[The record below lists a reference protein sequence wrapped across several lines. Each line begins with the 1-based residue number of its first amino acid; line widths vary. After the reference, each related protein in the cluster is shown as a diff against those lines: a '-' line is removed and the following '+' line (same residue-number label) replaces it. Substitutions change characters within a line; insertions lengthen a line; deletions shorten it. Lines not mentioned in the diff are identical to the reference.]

1 MFFPAVVLTL
11 LQGVAAHLHEEVFVA
26 FRTLQLACALSLVFL
41 VSCASDDEAFILD
54 VQAMAPATTPASGED
69 SGEDSG
75 EGSAAGSEERS
86 KEDPVLSAVVKPFED
101 ARSET
106 GQVGVHTHRGGS
118 ESSIYFLDGE
128 PSEVVTRLM
137 TDYLN
142 HSGWRARALQPHE
155 MDGVVSGDGTDV
167 IMGGKVLVLTV
178 DIKRSYGFTD
188 IKVLTKTLVEARNTA
203 DGSVLR
209 MTVNSA
215 GNQTVFW
222 FETEDAQQ
230 LVSETL
236 SESFGQFLAD
246 TEVQGNLL
254 GLK

>member
-11 LQGVAAHLHEEVFVA
+11 LQGIAAHLHEEVFVA
-26 FRTLQLACALSLVFL
+26 FRTLQLVCALSLVFL
-41 VSCASDDEAFILD
+41 VGCASDDEAFILD
-54 VQAMAPATTPASGED
+54 VQPMAPATTPASGEG
-69 SGEDSG
+69 SGED
-75 EGSAAGSEERS
+75 SAAGSEEPS
-86 KEDPVLSAVVKPFED
+86 KEEPVLIAVVKPFED

-106 GQVGVHTHRGGS
+106 GRVGVHTHRGGS

-155 MDGVVSGDGTDV
+155 MDGVTTGDGTDV

-178 DIKRSYGFTD
+178 DIKRSYGFTH
-188 IKVLTKTLVEARNTA
+188 IKVLTKTLVEARNIA
-203 DGSVLR
+203 DDSVLR
-209 MTVNSA
+209 MTVDSA
-215 GNQTVFW
+215 GNQTVIW

-230 LVSETL
+230 LVSEALT
-236 SESFGQFLAD
+236 ESFGQFLAD
-246 TEVQGNLL
+246 TKVQGNLL